1 MRFSLTINTVFLSL
15 LGLFIGYN
23 VLNYYITPKDVYQP
37 PIGAL
42 PVPIQVGKSKIYVS
56 KERDASMATEARRR
70 RAIIGSNS
78 CAVHPKFGYSGSTNG
93 SLETFFISGLC
104 PTFIK
109 DGIQAI
115 CEIYD
120 GGNANTESQIILDGG
135 DASGNSQ
142 EIEIDLGNA
151 NTTPVCFI

>member
-1 MRFSLTINTVFLSL
+1 MRLSFTINTLFLSL

-23 VLNYYITPKDVYQP
+23 VLNYYLTPTNVYQP

-42 PVPIQVGKSKIYVS
+42 PVPIQAGKSKIYVS
-56 KERDASMATEARRR
+56 KERDASMATEMRRR
-70 RAIIGSNS
+70 RAVIGSNS

-109 DGIQAI
+109 DNVQKI
-115 CEIYD
+115 CTSIFD
-120 GGNANTESQIILDGG
+120 GGNAESEFCSIVDGNGGDVIIDGG
-135 DASGNSQ
+135 YADTN
-142 EIEIDLGNA
+142 
-151 NTTPVCFI
+151 VCAT

>member
-1 MRFSLTINTVFLSL
+1 MKFNFTINTILLSL
-15 LGLFIGYN
+15 LGAFIGYN
-23 VLNYYITPKDVYQP
+23 VLKYYSTPTDVYQP

-42 PVPIQVGKSKIYVS
+42 PVPIEVGRSKIYVS

-78 CAVHPKFGYSGSTNG
+78 CAVSPKFGYSGSTNG

-109 DGIQAI
+109 DSVQKVCTSIF
-115 CEIYD
+115 D
-120 GGNANTESQIILDGG
+120 GGNAESEFCSILDGNGG
-135 DASGNSQ
+135 DVVVDGGYADTN
-142 EIEIDLGNA
+142 
-151 NTTPVCFI
+151 VCST

>member
-1 MRFSLTINTVFLSL
+1 MRFGLTINTIFLSL

-23 VLNYYITPKDVYQP
+23 VLNYYLTPTNVYQV

-42 PVPIQVGKSKIYVS
+42 PVPIEVGRSKIYVS

-78 CAVHPKFGYSGSTNG
+78 CAIHPKFGYSGSTNG

-104 PTFIK
+104 PTFVK
-109 DGIQAI
+109 DSIGTI
-115 CEIYD
+115 CSLYE
-120 GGNANTESQIILDGG
+120 GGDANTKSQFILDGG
-135 DASGNSQ
+135 DATDNP
-142 EIEIDLGNA
+142 EAIELDLGNA
-151 NTTPVCFI
+151 QTTAVCFI